1 MDFDSQ
7 HLLERIVSLILSRW
21 EADAVYL
28 YGSRA
33 KGKAHRDSDWD
44 IAVLFRD
51 FLTSPVERCLRPQQ
65 AEEFLQRELR
75 MYDLISVV
83 DLEDVPPPLQISIIT
98 GKRIYDRGVPHVRRT
113 EQSVISKIEKD
124 YEYRQR
130 PDLRTRIRKTH

>member
-1 MDFDSQ
+1 MDFESQ
-7 HLLERIVSLILSRW
+7 QILERIVSLIISRW
-21 EADAVYL
+21 ETDAVYL

-33 KGKAHRDSDWD
+33 KGTARPDSDWD

-65 AEEFLQRELR
+65 VEEILQRELHK
-75 MYDLISVV
+75 YDRISVV

-98 GKRIYDRGVPHVRRT
+98 GKRIYDRGVPHVRRI

-124 YEYRQR
+124 YEYRPR
-130 PDLRTRIRKTH
+130 SDLRA